1 MDDDR
6 NWPDEDWD
14 ESDRPFLVVLLLCI
28 LLGVLGVHRFF
39 VGKIGT
45 GLLLLFTGGG
55 FGVWWIVDLVL
66 IATGNFRDREG
77 LYIRP

>member
-45 GLLLLFTGGG
+45 VLLLLFTGGG
-55 FGVWWIVDLVL
+55 FGVWWLVDLVL
-66 IATGNFRDREG
+66 IATGNFREREG